1 LAASLI
7 IMIVVGVA
15 AGFVNTLAG
24 GGSLLSLPMLM
35 VLGLPAD
42 IANGTNRVSVVVQSA
57 SSAVAFDRSGRLDR
71 GGIVRIVTP
80 TVLGALGGAT
90 VASYLPA
97 ALLKPLL
104 VGALLV
110 VAVLLLYRPEA
121 LVPTIAAGEAPR
133 APRAADVLGLV
144 AIGFYGGFVQ
154 AGVGILLLAYL
165 GGVLRYDLVRGNA
178 IKAVAVTAFT
188 AVALVVFLLR
198 GQVDWKTGLVF
209 SAGTA
214 LGALLG
220 VRFALTAP
228 QDTLRKILFVAVVL
242 SCIGALMRNT

>member
-1 LAASLI
+1 
-7 IMIVVGVA
+7 MVMVGVA

-42 IANGTNRVSVVVQSA
+42 IANGTNRVSVVIQSA

-71 GGIVRIVTP
+71 GALVRIVAP
-80 TVLGALGGAT
+80 TVFGALAGAT

-97 ALLKPLL
+97 TLLKPLL

-110 VAVLLLYRPEA
+110 VAVLLVYRPEA
-121 LVPTIAAGEAPR
+121 LVPKIEAGEAPR
-133 APRAADVLGLV
+133 APHVAHLLGLV
-144 AIGFYGGFVQ
+144 GIGFYGGFVQ

-209 SAGTA
+209 SVGTA

-220 VRFALTAP
+220 VRFAVTAP

-242 SCIGALMRNT
+242 SCIGALVRS